1 LKLIPAR
8 RCSLLEVKNV
18 IVRYDTAT
26 ILDEASLKVEKGELV
41 GLVGPNGAG
50 KTTLLRAIA
59 GLINWDREVLRGT
72 RKSEVTFEGSVEFE
86 GERIDKLSAFE
97 IAKKGVQ
104 LCPQMGRPFVEM
116 TVKENLFVG
125 AYLCKDKK
133 EVNESLAR
141 VYELFPRL
149 EERKSQLAGTLSGG
163 ERQMLAVGRS
173 LMRRPKLMLVDEPSS
188 GLAPKIKDDLF
199 KRVEEIYHELGVTI
213 LLAEQDISFAF
224 ALSKRNYVMSRGHII
239 AQGTAEE
246 LLKDE
251 TIRKTYLGM

>member
-1 LKLIPAR
+1 
-8 RCSLLEVKNV
+8 LLEVKNV
-18 IVRYDTAT
+18 IVKYDTAT
-26 ILDEASLKVEKGELV
+26 ILDDASLKVEKGELV

-59 GLINWDREVLRGT
+59 GLINWDREILRGT
-72 RKSEVTFEGSVEFE
+72 KKSEVTFEGSIEFE
-86 GERIDKLSAFE
+86 GEKINKLSASE
-97 IAKKGVQ
+97 IAKRGLQ

-116 TVKENLFVG
+116 TVKENLLAG
-125 AYLCKDKK
+125 AYLCKNRK
-133 EVNESLAR
+133 EIDESLAR

-149 EERKSQLAGTLSGG
+149 KEREKQQSGTLSGG

-199 KRVEEIYHELGVTI
+199 KRVEEIYKELGVTI

-239 AQGTAEE
+239 AQGTSGE

>member
-1 LKLIPAR
+1 
-8 RCSLLEVKNV
+8 LLEVKDV

-26 ILDEASLKVEKGELV
+26 ILDGASLTVGKGELV

-72 RKSEVTFEGSVEFE
+72 RKSDVTFEGSVEFE
-86 GERIDKLSAFE
+86 GERIDKLTGNQ
-97 IAKKGVQ
+97 IAQKGLQ

-116 TVKENLFVG
+116 TVKDNLLAG
-125 AYLCKDKK
+125 AYLCKDQK
-133 EVNESLAR
+133 EVDESLDR

-149 EERKSQLAGTLSGG
+149 KERANQISGTLSGG

-199 KRVEEIYHELGVTI
+199 KRVEEIYKELGVTI

-239 AQGTAEE
+239 AHGTADE

>member
-1 LKLIPAR
+1 
-8 RCSLLEVKNV
+8 LLEVKNV
-18 IVRYDTAT
+18 SVRYDTAT
-26 ILDEASLKVEKGELV
+26 ILDDTSLKVEKGELV

-50 KTTLLRAIA
+50 KTTILRAIA

-72 RKSEVTFEGSVEFE
+72 RKSDVTFEGSIEFE
-86 GERIDKLSAFE
+86 GERIDRLPAFE
-97 IAKKGVQ
+97 IAKRGLQ

-116 TVKENLFVG
+116 SVKDNLLAG
-125 AYLCKDKK
+125 AYLCKNKK
-133 EVNESLAR
+133 EVDESLAR

-149 EERKSQLAGTLSGG
+149 EERKKQLSGTLSGG

-199 KRVEEIYHELGVTI
+199 KRVEEIYNELGVTI

-224 ALSKRNYVMSRGHII
+224 SLSKRNYVVSRGHII
-239 AQGTAEE
+239 AEGTSEE

-251 TIRKTYLGM
+251 TIRKTYLGL

>member
-1 LKLIPAR
+1 
-8 RCSLLEVKNV
+8 LLEVKN
-18 IVRYDTAT
+18 ITVRYDKAT
-26 ILDEASLKVEKGELV
+26 VLDEASLTVEKGELV

-59 GLINWDREVLRGT
+59 GLINWDREILRGT
-72 RKSEVTFEGSVEFE
+72 RKSDVTFEGSVEFE
-86 GERIDKLSAFE
+86 GERIDKLSASG
-97 IAKKGVQ
+97 IAKKGIQ
-104 LCPQMGRPFVEM
+104 LCPQMGRPFAEM
-116 TVKENLFVG
+116 SVRDNLLAG
-125 AYLCKDKK
+125 AYLCKNRK
-133 EVNESLAR
+133 EVDESLVR

-149 EERKSQLAGTLSGG
+149 KEREKQLAGTLSGG

-239 AQGTAEE
+239 AQGTAQE

-251 TIRKTYLGM
+251 TIRKTYLGL

>member
-1 LKLIPAR
+1 M
-8 RCSLLEVKNV
+8 LEVKNV

-26 ILDEASLKVEKGELV
+26 ILDEASLTVGKGELV

-72 RKSEVTFEGSVEFE
+72 RNSDVTFEGSVEFE
-86 GERIDKLSAFE
+86 GEKIDKLPAFE
-97 IAKKGVQ
+97 IAKKGLQ

-116 TVKENLFVG
+116 TVRENLLAG
-125 AYLCKDKK
+125 AYLCKDQK
-133 EVNESLAR
+133 EVDESLTR

-149 EERKSQLAGTLSGG
+149 KERQNQQSGTLSGG

-199 KRVEEIYHELGVTI
+199 KRVEGIYKELGVTI

-239 AQGTAEE
+239 AQGTADE

-251 TIRKTYLGM
+251 TIRKSYLGM

>member
-1 LKLIPAR
+1 M
-8 RCSLLEVKNV
+8 LEVKDV

-26 ILDEASLKVEKGELV
+26 ILDGASLTVGKGELV

-59 GLINWDREVLRGT
+59 GLINWDKEVLRGT
-72 RKSEVTFEGSVEFE
+72 RKSDVTFEGSVEFE
-86 GERIDKLSAFE
+86 GERIDKLSSFQ
-97 IAKKGVQ
+97 IAKKGLQ

-116 TVKENLFVG
+116 TVKDNLLAG
-125 AYLCKDKK
+125 AYLCKNQK
-133 EVNESLAR
+133 EVDESLAR

-149 EERKSQLAGTLSGG
+149 KEREKQLAGTLSGG

-199 KRVEEIYHELGVTI
+199 KRVEEIYRELGVTI

>member
-1 LKLIPAR
+1 M
-8 RCSLLEVKNV
+8 LEVKDV

-26 ILDEASLKVEKGELV
+26 ILDGASLTVGKGELV

-72 RKSEVTFEGSVEFE
+72 RKSDVTFEGSVEFE
-86 GERIDKLSAFE
+86 GERIDKLTGNQ
-97 IAKKGVQ
+97 IAQKGLQ

-116 TVKENLFVG
+116 TVKDNLLAG
-125 AYLCKDKK
+125 AYLCKNQK
-133 EVNESLAR
+133 EVDESLDR

-149 EERKSQLAGTLSGG
+149 KERANQISGTLSGG

-199 KRVEEIYHELGVTI
+199 KRVEEIYKELGVTI

-239 AQGTAEE
+239 AHGTADE

>member
-1 LKLIPAR
+1 MLD
-8 RCSLLEVKNV
+8 VKNV
-18 IVRYDTAT
+18 TVRYDTAT
-26 ILDEASLKVEKGELV
+26 ILDDASLTVEKGELV

-59 GLINWDREVLRGT
+59 GLINWDKEVLRGT
-72 RKSEVTFEGSVEFE
+72 RKSDVTFEGSVEFE
-86 GERIDKLSAFE
+86 GERIDRLSAFQ
-97 IAKKGVQ
+97 IAQRGLQ

-116 TVKENLFVG
+116 TVKDNLMAG
-125 AYLCKDKK
+125 AYLCKDQK
-133 EVNESLAR
+133 EVDESLTKI
-141 VYELFPRL
+141 YELFPRL
-149 EERKSQLAGTLSGG
+149 EERKTQLSGTLSGG

-199 KRVEEIYHELGVTI
+199 KRVEEIYKELGVTI

-224 ALSKRNYVMSRGHII
+224 NLSKRNYVMSRGHII
-239 AQGTAEE
+239 AHGTSDE

-251 TIRKTYLGM
+251 TIRKTYLGL

>member
-1 LKLIPAR
+1 
-8 RCSLLEVKNV
+8 LLEVKDV

-26 ILDEASLKVEKGELV
+26 ILDGASLTVEEGELV

-59 GLINWDREVLRGT
+59 GLINWDREILRGT
-72 RKSEVTFEGSVEFE
+72 RKSDVTFEGSIEFE
-86 GERIDKLSAFE
+86 GERIDRLSAFE
-97 IAKKGVQ
+97 IAKKGLQ

-116 TVKENLFVG
+116 SVRDNLFAG
-125 AYLCKDKK
+125 AYLCKNRK
-133 EVNESLAR
+133 EADESLAK

-149 EERKSQLAGTLSGG
+149 KERQKQMSGTLSGG

-173 LMRRPKLMLVDEPSS
+173 LMRRPKFMLVDEPSS

-199 KRVEEIYHELGVTI
+199 KRVEEIYRELGVTI

-239 AQGTAEE
+239 AQGTADE

>member
-1 LKLIPAR
+1 
-8 RCSLLEVKNV
+8 LLEVKNV
-18 IVRYDTAT
+18 SVMYDTAT
-26 ILDEASLKVEKGELV
+26 ILDEASLTVGKGELV

-72 RKSEVTFEGSVEFE
+72 TKSKVTFEGSIEFE
-86 GERIDKLSAFE
+86 GERIDKLPAFK
-97 IAKKGVQ
+97 IAEKGLQ
-104 LCPQMGRPFVEM
+104 LCPQMGRPFVEL
-116 TVKENLFVG
+116 TVKENLLAG
-125 AYLCKDKK
+125 AYLCKNRK
-133 EVNESLAR
+133 EINESLAR

-149 EERKSQLAGTLSGG
+149 EERKNQMSGTLSGG

-199 KRVEEIYHELGVTI
+199 KRVEEIYRELGVTI
-213 LLAEQDISFAF
+213 LLAEQDISFSF

-251 TIRKTYLGM
+251 TIRKTYLGL

>member
-1 LKLIPAR
+1 
-8 RCSLLEVKNV
+8 LLEVKDV

-26 ILDEASLKVEKGELV
+26 ILDGSSLTVEKGELV

-72 RKSEVTFEGSVEFE
+72 RKSDVTFEGSIEFE
-86 GERIDKLSAFE
+86 GERIDRLSAFE
-97 IAKKGVQ
+97 IAKKGLQ

-116 TVKENLFVG
+116 NVRENLMAG
-125 AYLCKDKK
+125 AYLCKDKE

-149 EERKSQLAGTLSGG
+149 EERKNQLAGTLSGG

-239 AQGTAEE
+239 AQGTAQE
-246 LLKDE
+246 LFKDE

>member
-1 LKLIPAR
+1 LKPILAR

-18 IVRYDTAT
+18 TVRYDTAT
-26 ILDEASLKVEKGELV
+26 ILDEASLTVGKGELV

-59 GLINWDREVLRGT
+59 GLIKWDREVLRGT
-72 RKSEVTFEGSVEFE
+72 RKSDVTFEGSIEFE
-86 GERIDKLSAFE
+86 GERINELSAFE
-97 IAKKGVQ
+97 IARRGLQ

-116 TVKENLFVG
+116 TVRDNLLAG

-133 EVNESLAR
+133 EVDESLAR
-141 VYELFPRL
+141 VHELFPRL
-149 EERKSQLAGTLSGG
+149 KEREKQLSGTLSGG

-199 KRVEEIYHELGVTI
+199 KRMEEIYKELGVTI

-239 AQGTAEE
+239 AHGTAQE

>member
-1 LKLIPAR
+1 
-8 RCSLLEVKNV
+8 LLEAKNIVVK
-18 IVRYDTAT
+18 YDTAT
-26 ILDEASLKVEKGELV
+26 ILDGASLKVEKGELV

-50 KTTLLRAIA
+50 KTTLLRAIV
-59 GLINWDREVLRGT
+59 GLINWDREMLRGT
-72 RKSEVTFEGSVEFE
+72 AKEDVTFEGSVEFE
-86 GERIDKLSAFE
+86 GERIDRLSAFE
-97 IAKKGVQ
+97 IAKKGIQ

-116 TVKENLFVG
+116 TVKENLLAG

-133 EVNESLAR
+133 EVQQSLTR

-149 EERKSQLAGTLSGG
+149 KERQKQLAGTLSGG

-199 KRVEEIYHELGVTI
+199 KRVEEIYRELGVTI

-239 AQGTAEE
+239 AHGTAEE

-251 TIRKTYLGM
+251 TIRKTYLGL

>member
-1 LKLIPAR
+1 
-8 RCSLLEVKNV
+8 LLEVKNV
-18 IVRYDTAT
+18 SVKYDTAT
-26 ILDEASLKVEKGELV
+26 ILDEASLTVEEGELV

-72 RKSEVTFEGSVEFE
+72 RKSDVTFEGSIEFE
-86 GERIDKLSAFE
+86 GARIDKLSASE
-97 IAKKGVQ
+97 IAKKGLQ

-116 TVKENLFVG
+116 SVRDNLLAG
-125 AYLCKDKK
+125 AYLCRNRK
-133 EVNESLAR
+133 EVGESLAR

-149 EERKSQLAGTLSGG
+149 KEREKQQSGTLSGG

-239 AQGTAEE
+239 AQGTAQE

>member
-1 LKLIPAR
+1 
-8 RCSLLEVKNV
+8 LLEVKNV

-26 ILDEASLKVEKGELV
+26 ILDEASLTVGKGELV

-72 RKSEVTFEGSVEFE
+72 RKSDVTFEGTIEFE
-86 GERIDKLSAFE
+86 GERIDKLTGNQ
-97 IAKKGVQ
+97 IAQKGLQ

-116 TVKENLFVG
+116 TVRDNLLAG
-125 AYLCKDKK
+125 AYLCKNQK
-133 EVNESLAR
+133 EVDESLDR

-149 EERKSQLAGTLSGG
+149 KERANQISGTLSGG

-173 LMRRPKLMLVDEPSS
+173 LMRRPRLMLVDEPSS

-199 KRVEEIYHELGVTI
+199 KRVEEIYKELGVTI

>member
-1 LKLIPAR
+1 
-8 RCSLLEVKNV
+8 LLEVKDV
-18 IVRYDTAT
+18 VVRYDTAT
-26 ILDEASLKVEKGELV
+26 ILDGASLTVGKGEMV

-50 KTTLLRAIA
+50 KTTLLRTIA

-72 RKSEVTFEGSVEFE
+72 RKSDVTFEGTIEFE

-97 IAKKGVQ
+97 IAKKGLQ

-116 TVKENLFVG
+116 TVKENLLAG
-125 AYLCKDKK
+125 AYLCKNKK
-133 EVNESLAR
+133 EVDESLDR

-149 EERKSQLAGTLSGG
+149 REREKQISGTLSGG

-188 GLAPKIKDDLF
+188 GLAPKIKEDLF
-199 KRVEEIYHELGVTI
+199 KRVEEIYKELGVTI

-239 AQGTAEE
+239 AHGTADE
-246 LLKDE
+246 LFKDE

>member
-1 LKLIPAR
+1 
-8 RCSLLEVKNV
+8 LLEVKDV
-18 IVRYDTAT
+18 SVKYDTAT
-26 ILDEASLKVEKGELV
+26 ILDEANLKVEKGELV

-59 GLINWDREVLRGT
+59 GLINWDKEVLRGT
-72 RKSEVTFEGSVEFE
+72 RKSDVTFEGTVEFE
-86 GERIDKLSAFE
+86 GERIDKLTGNQ
-97 IAKKGVQ
+97 IAQKGLQ

-116 TVKENLFVG
+116 TVKDNLLAG
-125 AYLCKDKK
+125 AYLCKNQK
-133 EVNESLAR
+133 EVDESLAR

-149 EERKSQLAGTLSGG
+149 KERHNQISGTLSGG

-199 KRVEEIYHELGVTI
+199 KRVEEIYKELGVTI

-239 AQGTAEE
+239 AQGTADE

-251 TIRKTYLGM
+251 TIRKTYLGL

>member
-1 LKLIPAR
+1 M
-8 RCSLLEVKNV
+8 LEVKDV

-26 ILDEASLKVEKGELV
+26 ILDGASLTVGKGEMV

-50 KTTLLRAIA
+50 KTTLLRAIS
-59 GLINWDREVLRGT
+59 GLINWDKEVLRGT
-72 RKSEVTFEGSVEFE
+72 RKSDVTFEGSIEFE
-86 GERIDKLSAFE
+86 GERIDKLTGFQ
-97 IAKKGVQ
+97 IAQKGLQ

-116 TVKENLFVG
+116 TVKENLLAG
-125 AYLCKDKK
+125 AYLCKDQK
-133 EVNESLAR
+133 EVAESLTR

-149 EERKSQLAGTLSGG
+149 KERENQISGTLSGG

-199 KRVEEIYHELGVTI
+199 KRVEEIYKELGVTI

-239 AQGTAEE
+239 AQGTADE

-251 TIRKTYLGM
+251 TIRKTYLGL

>member
-1 LKLIPAR
+1 
-8 RCSLLEVKNV
+8 LLEVKNV
-18 IVRYDTAT
+18 SVKYDTAT
-26 ILDEASLKVEKGELV
+26 ILDEASLKVEQGELV

-50 KTTLLRAIA
+50 KTTLLRAVA

-72 RKSEVTFEGSVEFE
+72 RKSDVTFEGSIEFE
-86 GERIDKLSAFE
+86 GERIDRLSAFE
-97 IAKKGVQ
+97 IAKRGLQ

-116 TVKENLFVG
+116 SVRDNLLAG
-125 AYLCKDKK
+125 AYLCKDRK
-133 EVNESLAR
+133 EVAESLAR
-141 VYELFPRL
+141 VYQLFPRL
-149 EERKSQLAGTLSGG
+149 QERQKQLSGTLSGG

-199 KRVEEIYHELGVTI
+199 KRVEEIYKELGVTI

-224 ALSKRNYVMSRGHII
+224 ALSKRNYVVSRGHII
-239 AQGTAEE
+239 AQGTADE

>member
-1 LKLIPAR
+1 M
-8 RCSLLEVKNV
+8 LEVKNV
-18 IVRYDTAT
+18 TVRYDTAT
-26 ILDEASLKVEKGELV
+26 ILDEASLTVEKGELV
-41 GLVGPNGAG
+41 ALIGPNGAG

-72 RKSEVTFEGSVEFE
+72 RKSDVTFEGSIEFE
-86 GERIDKLSAFE
+86 GERIDKLSAFQ
-97 IAKKGVQ
+97 IAKKGLQ

-116 TVKENLFVG
+116 TVKDNLLAG
-125 AYLCKDKK
+125 AYLCRDKK
-133 EVNESLAR
+133 EVDESLAR

-149 EERKSQLAGTLSGG
+149 KEREKQLSGTLSGG

-173 LMRRPKLMLVDEPSS
+173 LMRRPKFMLVDEPSS

-199 KRVEEIYHELGVTI
+199 KRVEEIYKELGVTI

-224 ALSKRNYVMSRGHII
+224 ALSKRNYVVSRGHII
-239 AQGTAEE
+239 AHGTAEE